1 MKIIYSSML
10 PLLAAV
16 CVWTSGCGSLESAV
30 ESSTTTATTATETTE
45 TTVAET
51 TTTSATET
59 TTTSATETTTASA
72 TEIVTEIA
80 TEIAATPT
88 TEATDDAAG
97 IGYTVNLALQTDA
110 VPIHKAQGKCR
121 LLVGLLLLVDPYFAV
136 FMGVAVC
143 GPSQQLVTRHTDKGT
158 GNESAVCL
166 TFRQSVTVCIPL
178 ELQVEL
184 FNAVCLMAD
193 GQPHHVAVIRH

>member
-88 TEATDDAAG
+88 TEATDDAATIEVFACTAG
-97 IGYTVNLALQTDA
+97 TWYMDGDPDTASLVMDGEGGVAAYYATGNLEYSGYLECTDA
-110 VPIHKAQGKCR
+110 TSGTYAIYQDSGE
-121 LLVGLLLLVDPYFAV
+121 Y
-136 FMGVAVC
+136 
-143 GPSQQLVTRHTDKGT
+143 VTDFTFDDADHFTSTAT
-158 GNESAVCL
+158 GDL
-166 TFRQSVTVCIPL
+166 
-178 ELQVEL
+178 
-184 FNAVCLMAD
+184 
-193 GQPHHVAVIRH
+193 

>member
-30 ESSTTTATTATETTE
+30 ESSTTTATTATETTTE

-59 TTTSATETTTASA
+59 TTASA
-72 TEIVTEIA
+72 TEIA

-88 TEATDDAAG
+88 TEATDDAATIEVFACTAG
-97 IGYTVNLALQTDA
+97 TWYMDGDPDTASLVMDGEGGVAAYYATGNLEYSGYLECTDA
-110 VPIHKAQGKCR
+110 TSGTYAIYQDSGEYVTDFTFDDADTFHINSNW
-121 LLVGLLLLVDPYFAV
+121 
-136 FMGVAVC
+136 
-143 GPSQQLVTRHTDKGT
+143 GPV
-158 GNESAVCL
+158 
-166 TFRQSVTVCIPL
+166 TFRRT
-178 ELQVEL
+178 
-184 FNAVCLMAD
+184 
-193 GQPHHVAVIRH
+193 

>member
-72 TEIVTEIA
+72 TEIA
-80 TEIAATPT
+80 TEIAAIPT
-88 TEATDDAAG
+88 TEATDDAAAIEVFACTAG
-97 IGYTVNLALQTDA
+97 TWYMDGDPDTASLVMDGEGGVAAYYATGNLEYSGYLECTDA
-110 VPIHKAQGKCR
+110 TSGTYAIYQDSGEYVTDFTFDDADTFHINSNW
-121 LLVGLLLLVDPYFAV
+121 
-136 FMGVAVC
+136 
-143 GPSQQLVTRHTDKGT
+143 GPV
-158 GNESAVCL
+158 
-166 TFRQSVTVCIPL
+166 TFRRT
-178 ELQVEL
+178 
-184 FNAVCLMAD
+184 
-193 GQPHHVAVIRH
+193 

>member
-51 TTTSATET
+51 TTA
-59 TTTSATETTTASA
+59 SATETTTASA

-88 TEATDDAAG
+88 TEATDDAATIEVFACTAG
-97 IGYTVNLALQTDA
+97 TWYMDGDPDTASLVMDGEGGVAAYYATGNLEYSGYLECTDA
-110 VPIHKAQGKCR
+110 TSGTYAIYQDSGEYVTDFTFDDADTFHINSNW
-121 LLVGLLLLVDPYFAV
+121 
-136 FMGVAVC
+136 
-143 GPSQQLVTRHTDKGT
+143 GPV
-158 GNESAVCL
+158 
-166 TFRQSVTVCIPL
+166 TFRRT
-178 ELQVEL
+178 
-184 FNAVCLMAD
+184 
-193 GQPHHVAVIRH
+193 

>member
-59 TTTSATETTTASA
+59 TTASA

-88 TEATDDAAG
+88 TEATDDAATIEVFACTAG
-97 IGYTVNLALQTDA
+97 TWYMDGDPDTASLVMDGEGGVAAYYATGNLEYSGYLECTDA
-110 VPIHKAQGKCR
+110 TSGTYAIYQDSGEYVTDFTFDDADTFHINSNW
-121 LLVGLLLLVDPYFAV
+121 
-136 FMGVAVC
+136 
-143 GPSQQLVTRHTDKGT
+143 GPV
-158 GNESAVCL
+158 
-166 TFRQSVTVCIPL
+166 TFRRT
-178 ELQVEL
+178 
-184 FNAVCLMAD
+184 
-193 GQPHHVAVIRH
+193 